1 MSELYTIFIY
11 PLELLFEVV
20 FTIANRIIGHPG
32 WSIIVLSLA
41 VNFLVLPLYNRAD
54 AVQKE
59 ERELE
64 DSLQAGIARIKKA
77 FKGDERMM
85 MLQAYYRENN
95 YSPLYVL
102 KGSVSLLLQIPFF
115 MAAYNFLSHLP
126 TLRGASFGIIDDL
139 GSPDH
144 MLVLAGI
151 SINVLP
157 IIMTAVNFISG
168 YIYTKGMPLKSK
180 IQLYGMALIFL
191 VLLYNSPSGLAFYW
205 TLNNVFSLLKNA
217 LYKLKRP
224 GFVFSIFCA
233 CLGLFAAV
241 YLNTVYYTPYA
252 SRRLR
257 LTVLSLALILPL
269 AFILVKTKTS
279 LKDKKLLKISDYSK
293 NDRNVFIVSGLFMS
307 LLTGLM
313 IPSAVVKI
321 SPDEFMDL
329 MNLKNPIIYIIHA
342 LLIAVGYFLIWGGV
356 FFSLASDKVKVIMSR
371 IWLVMCPASLV
382 SYLFFGTK
390 LGDISVNFVYFMPFE
405 FTASQKLINLC
416 LIVLAAAVFIFLNK
430 KMPKITAELV
440 LTLAVVCLVMS
451 VVNMVPINKAYK
463 VNVAKAQNEIPRFT
477 LSTEGQNV
485 MVIMLDRAP
494 GYFVPIV
501 FDECPQLYEQFD
513 GFTYYPNTLSFG
525 HKTKFASAALF
536 GGYEYTPEAFN
547 EATDTTLVDMQ
558 DEALSVLPILF
569 RDEGYEVTI
578 MDPPFAGYQNPGDL
592 TVFTGPEYEGI
603 NAYHTKYVL
612 IDDYYKFEEYQEQ
625 IWFRNF
631 FCYSIFKISPLYIQ
645 ATVYNEGMYN
655 QPQDPANYEVG
666 FTIPQAGFSG
676 SSSGGVD
683 RDCMASYE
691 ALCKLDEVTM
701 ISNEPINTFMYID
714 NDTAHDT
721 MLFQAPD
728 YIPYQYV
735 DNIQYDIDHAYRFEV
750 PVNGYYLDMN
760 NYTSMRH
767 YSSNAAT
774 YLRLGE
780 YFDFL
785 REQGVWDN
793 TRIIIVADH
802 GIPRTDA
809 NLFGSQLDMNGT
821 SIDSYNPILMVK
833 DFGATGF
840 TTDDTFMTNADVP
853 YLATYGVIDNPVNP
867 FTGNAF
873 TFNTDHPMP
882 MYILDSS
889 DWSIAG
895 AESLRFAEDDW
906 YAFDG
911 TNVFDMDS
919 WSYDGVR

>member
-1 MSELYTIFIY
+1 MRALYTVFIY

-32 WSIIVLSLA
+32 WAIIVLSLA

-54 AVQKE
+54 AVQKA

-64 DSLQAGIARIKKA
+64 DSLQTGIAKIKKA

-85 MLQAYYRENN
+85 MLQAYYKENN

-115 MAAYNFLSHLP
+115 MAAYNFLSNLP
-126 TLRGASFGIIDDL
+126 ILRGASFGFINDL
-139 GSPDH
+139 GAPDQ
-144 MLVLAGI
+144 LYTIAGVT
-151 SINVLP
+151 INVLP

-180 IQLYGMALIFL
+180 IQLYGMALLFL
-191 VLLYNSPSGLAFYW
+191 VLLYNSPAGLAFYW

-224 GFVFSIFCA
+224 GFIFSVFCA
-233 CLGLFAAV
+233 FLGVFAAI

-252 SRRLR
+252 SRRMR
-257 LTVLSLALILPL
+257 LTALSLALILPL
-269 AFILVKTKTS
+269 LIFLAKGRMKSGRRL
-279 LKDKKLLKISDYSK
+279 ISIPAYSK
-293 NDRNVFIVSGLFMS
+293 HDVTVFIVSGLFMS
-307 LLTGLM
+307 LLTGLT

-329 MNLKNPIIYIIHA
+329 MNLKNPIIYIVHA
-342 LLIAVGYFLIWGGV
+342 LLIALGYFIVWGGV
-356 FFSLASDKVKVIMSR
+356 FFSLASDKVKVIISR

-405 FTASQKLINLC
+405 FTSSQKLINLG
-416 LIVLAAAVFIFLNK
+416 LIILAAAVILFLNR
-430 KMPKITAELV
+430 KMPKICSELV
-440 LTLAVVCLVMS
+440 LTLAVVCLIMS
-451 VVNMVPINKAYK
+451 VINMVPINAAYK
-463 VNVAKAQNEIPRFT
+463 KNQARVQNEIPRFT
-477 LSTEGQNV
+477 LSREGQNV

-494 GYFVPIV
+494 GYLVPIV
-501 FDECPQLYEQFD
+501 FNECPQLYEEFD

-536 GGYEYTPEAFN
+536 GGYEYTPQAFN
-547 EATDTTLVDMQ
+547 EADDRTLVEMQ
-558 DEALSVLPILF
+558 NEALSVMPVLF
-569 RDEGYEVTI
+569 RDEGFEVTI
-578 MDPPFAGYQNPGDL
+578 MDPPFAGYENPGDL
-592 TVFTGPEYEGI
+592 SVFSGPEYEGI
-603 NAYHTKYVL
+603 SAYHTKYVL
-612 IDDYYKFEEYQEQ
+612 IDDYYKFEDYQEQ

-645 ATVYNEGMYN
+645 ATVYNEGLYN

-691 ALCKLDEVTM
+691 ALCKLDEVTE
-701 ISNEPINTFMYID
+701 ISDEAVNTFMYID
-714 NDTAHDT
+714 NDIAHDT
-721 MLFQAPD
+721 MLFQTPD
-728 YIPYQYV
+728 YVPYQYV
-735 DNIQYDIDHAYRFEV
+735 DNIQYDIDHASRFET
-750 PVNGYYLDMN
+750 PINGYYLDMS

-767 YSSNAAT
+767 YSSNAAA

-802 GIPRTDA
+802 SIPRTDA
-809 NLFGSQLDMNGT
+809 NMFGSQLDINGT
-821 SIDSYNPILMVK
+821 SIDSYNPVLMFK

-840 TTDDTFMTNADVP
+840 TTDTSFMTNADVP
-853 YLATYGVIDNPVNP
+853 YLATNGVIGNPVNP
-867 FTGNAF
+867 FSGNPI
-873 TFNTDHPMP
+873 TMDGVHEMP
-882 MYILDSS
+882 MYVLDSN
-889 DWSIAG
+889 DWSQAG
-895 AESLRFAEDDW
+895 ADSYRFAEDDW
-906 YAFDG
+906 YIFDG
-911 TNVFDMDS
+911 TDVFDMDS
-919 WSYDGVR
+919 WEYDGVR